1 MFCGNVGDSAT
12 GWWLLLLLLLVMLI
26 LELSVVSLKP
36 SLRAS
41 SLFFVA
47 DDPGSSCMTLT
58 DKWWKKNKSSWRT
71 CIHAG
76 MM

>member
-1 MFCGNVGDSAT
+1 MVVVVVVVAGDVDSR
-12 GWWLLLLLLLVMLI
+12 
-26 LELSVVSLKP
+26 LSVFSLKP

-41 SLFFVA
+41 SWLFVA

-71 CIHAG
+71 CIRAG
-76 MM
+76 MMQQLWPAGTSV